1 MKRIQSIRMVC
12 CLILVIFSL
21 QSLLPSTMTAEPFSV
36 SEKKDTL
43 WKQTKPMNI
52 KKARKLIGETVTV
65 SGIVTA
71 DQSAIGNGKL
81 STYIQDKTAGL
92 NIYFAQPKNFPE
104 LKAGM
109 KVTVTG
115 KITTYK
121 GLVEIVPDQDRLKID
136 AVNQPLPSPKKV
148 SIKQLEADQASK
160 YEGRLVKVKG
170 YVEQAPDQPAGG
182 GYNVVIIDKKYH
194 STVLRV
200 MVDTGA
206 IDQVK
211 TGKWYEFTGV
221 LSRYDTLQVLPRHKT
236 DVKLL
241 KHQPKPP
248 KIKKEYEAT
257 VDRVVDGDTIHLK
270 KPVLGTTKVR
280 FVNMDTP
287 ETYHK
292 PKNELDQ
299 NQLRFGQKATDYLK
313 TLLSSGDRV
322 TLKIGPE
329 AKDGYGRL
337 LAQVKTKKGL
347 NTNLELV
354 KKGYAPTYFIWPV
367 GDEKEYLMFQQAVK
381 DAKEKGLGIWNEED
395 PLLEQPFEFRARE
408 QKKGLTRYVG
418 DSSAKTYVS
427 SDSWNEID
435 VDKRIFF
442 ASKEE
447 AEQAGYQASES
458 SSEVPLTI
466 LSMNDLHGKIDQ
478 QYELDVKGDG
488 SKGTYGRMDYVA
500 AYIKQKQAAQKN
512 TLTVHAGDMIGG
524 SSPISSLLQDEP
536 TVELMENIGF
546 DVGTV
551 GNHEF
556 DEGVDELLRI
566 LKGGDH
572 PKGTKG
578 YDGQNF
584 PLVCANCEY
593 KDTGKPLL
601 PAYEIMDVEG
611 IPVAFIGVVTTS
623 AAGMV
628 MPEGIKDIQF
638 TDEVQ
643 AVNEATK
650 ELKQK
655 GIKAIAVLAH
665 MTASQNGDTITGES
679 ARLAKEGDDE
689 IDVIF
694 AGHNHEV
701 VNGEVNGKLIVQAFE
716 YGKAI
721 GEVNVTLDRKT
732 KDIVKK
738 SANIQYVDQA
748 GIEKDQ
754 EAADILAHYG
764 KEVEPIISEVV
775 GEAGVKMEGGYS
787 NDGDTPLGNLIA
799 DGMRYSTKSDFAMMN
814 GGGIR
819 QNLEKGPITWGDLFN
834 IQPFGNVLV
843 KLDIKGKDLVD
854 IIEAQISPQFGP
866 DYSISGFS
874 YSYDPLT
881 YKVVDLKLSDG
892 SSVDFDKTYT
902 LTVNNFMATA
912 TGSKYAPIGRL
923 GKNPETGPEDLEATV
938 AFVKSFEGASI
949 VYQKEGRIQQV
960 KQEEK
965 AAAS

>member
-1 MKRIQSIRMVC
+1 MKRVRSIRMIC
-12 CLILVIFSL
+12 CLVLVIFSL
-21 QSLLPSTMTAEPFSV
+21 QSLLPVMITADRASA
-36 SEKKDTL
+36 SEKKETV
-43 WKQTKPMNI
+43 WNQKKPMKI
-52 KKARKLIGETVTV
+52 KKARQLIGETVTV

-71 DQSAIGNGKL
+71 DQSALGNGKL
-81 STYIQDKTAGL
+81 STYIQDKSAGI
-92 NIYFAQPKNFPE
+92 NIYSAQPNNFPE

-109 KVTVTG
+109 KVTVSG
-115 KITTYK
+115 KITSYK
-121 GLVEIVPDQDRLKID
+121 GLIEIVPDRDRLKID
-136 AVNQPLPSPKKV
+136 GMNQTLPKPKRV
-148 SIKQLEADQASK
+148 SVKQLETDQARK
-160 YEGRLVKVKG
+160 HEGKLVKVKG
-170 YVEQAPDQPAGG
+170 YVESKPEQPAGG

-194 STVLRV
+194 STTLRV
-200 MVDTGA
+200 MVDTSA
-206 IDQVK
+206 IDEVK

-221 LSRYDTLQVLPRHKT
+221 LSRYDSLQVLPRHKG
-236 DVKLL
+236 DVSLL
-241 KHQPKPP
+241 KRQPKPP

-299 NQLRFGQKATDYLK
+299 NQLRFGQKAADYLN
-313 TLLSSGDRV
+313 TLLSSGDKV

-337 LAQVKTKKGL
+337 LAQVKTKKGV

-367 GDEKEYLMFQQAVK
+367 GDEKDYQTFQKAVK
-381 DAKEKGLGIWNEED
+381 EAKEKGLGIWNEAD

-427 SDSWNEID
+427 PDSWKKIA

-442 ASKEE
+442 ASEEE
-447 AEQAGYQASES
+447 AEQAGYQPAEGAG
-458 SSEVPLTI
+458 EVPLTI

-478 QYELDVKGDG
+478 QYELDLKGDG
-488 SKGTYGRMDYVA
+488 NKGTYGRMDYVS
-500 AYIKQKQAAQKN
+500 AYIKQKQAAHKN
-512 TLTVHAGDMIGG
+512 TITVHAGDMIGG

-566 LKGGDH
+566 INGGEH

-611 IPVAFIGVVTTS
+611 IPVAFIGVVTKS

-638 TDEVQ
+638 TDEVK
-643 AVNEATK
+643 AVNEAAK

-679 ARLAKEGDDE
+679 AKLAKEGDDE

-732 KDIVKK
+732 KNIVKK
-738 SANIQYVDQA
+738 SANIQYVDQS
-748 GIEKDQ
+748 GIEKDK
-754 EAADILAHYG
+754 EAAGILAHYG

-799 DGMRYSTKSDFAMMN
+799 DGMRYSMKSDFAMMN

-843 KLDIKGKDLVD
+843 KLEIKGKDLAE

-874 YSYDPLT
+874 YSYDPVT
-881 YKVVDLKLSDG
+881 YKVVDLKLPDG
-892 SSVDFDKTYT
+892 SAVALDQTYT

-912 TGSKYAPIGRL
+912 TGSKYEPIGRL

-949 VYQKEGRIQQV
+949 VYQKEGRIQKA

-965 AAAS
+965 AAS

>member
-1 MKRIQSIRMVC
+1 MKRMLSIRMIC
-12 CLILVIFSL
+12 CLVLVIFSL
-21 QSLLPSTMTAEPFSV
+21 QSLLPGMSAVSEVSA
-36 SEKKDTL
+36 SEKKEI
-43 WKQTKPMNI
+43 KKIVQI
-52 KKARKLIGETVTV
+52 KKARQLIGETVTV

-81 STYIQDKTAGL
+81 STYIQDKSAGI
-92 NIYFAQPKNFPE
+92 NVYSAQPNHFPE

-115 KITTYK
+115 KIMSYK
-121 GLVEIVPDQDRLKID
+121 GLIEIVPDQGSLKVD
-136 AVNQPLPSPKKV
+136 TVNQPLPKAKRV
-148 SIKQLEADQASK
+148 SVKQLEMEQAGK
-160 YEGRLVKVKG
+160 HEGRLVKVKG
-170 YVEQAPDQPAGG
+170 YVETKPAQPAGG

-194 STVLRV
+194 STTLRV
-200 MVDTGA
+200 MVDTNV
-206 IDQVK
+206 IDKVK

-221 LSRYDTLQVLPRHKT
+221 LSRYDTLQVLPRHQ
-236 DVKLL
+236 DDINLL
-241 KHQPKPP
+241 KRQPKPP
-248 KIKKEYEAT
+248 KMKKEYKAT

-287 ETYHK
+287 ETYHQ
-292 PKNELDQ
+292 PKSELDK
-299 NQLRFGQKATDYLK
+299 NQLRFGQQATDYLK
-313 TLLSSGDRV
+313 TLLSSGDQV

-329 AKDGYGRL
+329 AKDHYGRL

-354 KKGYAPTYFIWPV
+354 KKGYAPTYFIWPI
-367 GDEKEYLMFQQAVK
+367 GDEKDYHTYQKAVK
-381 DAKEKGLGIWNEED
+381 EAKEKGLGIWNEAA

-418 DSSAKTYVS
+418 DSSVKTYVS
-427 SDSWNEID
+427 PDKWKEID

-447 AEQAGYQASES
+447 AEQAGYEPVKDAG
-458 SSEVPLTI
+458 EVPLTI

-478 QYELDVKGDG
+478 EYELDLKGDG
-488 SKGTYGRMDYVA
+488 NKAMYGRMDYVA
-500 AYIKQKQAAQKN
+500 AYMKQKQAAHKN
-512 TLTVHAGDMIGG
+512 TITVHAGDMIGG

-566 LKGGDH
+566 LNGGDH

-601 PAYEIMDVEG
+601 PAYEIIDVEG
-611 IPVAFIGVVTTS
+611 IPIAFIGVVTKS

-638 TDEVQ
+638 TDEVK

-679 ARLAKEGDDE
+679 AKLAKEGDDE

-748 GIEKDQ
+748 GIEKDK

-799 DGMRYSTKSDFAMMN
+799 DGMRYSMKSDFAMMN

-819 QNLEKGPITWGDLFN
+819 QNLEKGPIKWGDLFN

-843 KLDIKGKDLVD
+843 KLEIKGKDLVE

-874 YSYDPLT
+874 YSYDPVT
-881 YKVVDLKLSDG
+881 YKVVDLKLPDG
-892 SSVDFDKTYT
+892 SAVALDQTYT

-923 GKNPETGPEDLEATV
+923 GQNPETGPEDLEATV
-938 AFVKSFEGASI
+938 DFVKSFEGASI
-949 VYQKEGRIQQV
+949 VYQKEGRIQKA

-965 AAAS
+965 AAS

>member
-1 MKRIQSIRMVC
+1 MKRVRSIRMIC
-12 CLILVIFSL
+12 CLVLVIFSL
-21 QSLLPSTMTAEPFSV
+21 QSLLPAMIKAEQASA
-36 SEKKDTL
+36 SEKKETV
-43 WKQTKPMNI
+43 WNQKKPMKI
-52 KKARKLIGETVTV
+52 KKARQLIGETVTV

-81 STYIQDKTAGL
+81 STYIQDKSAGI
-92 NIYFAQPKNFPE
+92 NIYSAQPANFPE

-109 KVTVTG
+109 KVTVSG
-115 KITTYK
+115 KITSYK
-121 GLVEIVPDQDRLKID
+121 GLIEIVPDRDRLKID
-136 AVNQPLPSPKKV
+136 GVNQTLPKPKRV
-148 SIKQLEADQASK
+148 SVKQLETDQARK
-160 YEGRLVKVKG
+160 HEGKLVKVKG
-170 YVEQAPDQPAGG
+170 YVESKPEQPAGG

-194 STVLRV
+194 STTLRV
-200 MVDTGA
+200 MVDTSA
-206 IDQVK
+206 IDEVK

-221 LSRYDTLQVLPRHKT
+221 LSRYDSLQVLPRHKG
-236 DVKLL
+236 DVSLL
-241 KHQPKPP
+241 KRQPKPP

-299 NQLRFGQKATDYLK
+299 NQLRFGQKAADYLN
-313 TLLSSGDRV
+313 TLLSSGDKV

-337 LAQVKTKKGL
+337 LAQVKTKKGV

-367 GDEKEYLMFQQAVK
+367 GDEKDYQTFQKAVK
-381 DAKEKGLGIWNEED
+381 EAKEKGLGIWNEAD

-427 SDSWNEID
+427 PDSWKEIA

-447 AEQAGYQASES
+447 AEQAGYQPAEGTG
-458 SSEVPLTI
+458 EVPLTI

-478 QYELDVKGDG
+478 QYELDLKGDG
-488 SKGTYGRMDYVA
+488 NKGTYGRMDYVA
-500 AYIKQKQAAQKN
+500 AYMKQKQAANKN
-512 TLTVHAGDMIGG
+512 TITVHAGDMIGG

-566 LKGGDH
+566 INGGEH

-611 IPVAFIGVVTTS
+611 IPVAFIGVVTKS

-638 TDEVQ
+638 TDEVK
-643 AVNEATK
+643 AVNEAAK

-679 ARLAKEGDDE
+679 AKLAKEGDDE

-738 SANIQYVDQA
+738 SANIQYVDQS
-748 GIEKDQ
+748 GIEKDK
-754 EAADILAHYG
+754 EAAGILAHYG

-799 DGMRYSTKSDFAMMN
+799 DGMRYSMKSDFAMMN

-843 KLDIKGKDLVD
+843 KLEIKGKDLAE

-874 YSYDPLT
+874 YSYDPVT
-881 YKVVDLKLSDG
+881 YKVVDLKLPDG
-892 SSVDFDKTYT
+892 SAVALDQTYT

-912 TGSKYAPIGRL
+912 TGSKYEPIGRL

-949 VYQKEGRIQQV
+949 VYQKEGRIQKA

-965 AAAS
+965 AAS

>member
-1 MKRIQSIRMVC
+1 MKRMLSIRMIC
-12 CLILVIFSL
+12 CLVLVIFSL
-21 QSLLPSTMTAEPFSV
+21 QSLLPGMSAGNEV
-36 SEKKDTL
+36 NASEKKEMV
-43 WKQTKPMNI
+43 WKQKKIVHI
-52 KKARKLIGETVTV
+52 KKARQLIGETVTV

-71 DQSAIGNGKL
+71 DQSAVGNGKL
-81 STYIQDKTAGL
+81 STYIQDKSAGI
-92 NIYFAQPKNFPE
+92 NVYSAQPNHFPE

-115 KITTYK
+115 KITSYK
-121 GLVEIVPDQDRLKID
+121 GLIEIVPDQGSLKVD
-136 AVNQPLPSPKKV
+136 AVNQTLPKV
-148 SIKQLEADQASK
+148 KRVSVKQLETEQAGK
-160 YEGRLVKVKG
+160 HEGRLVKVKG
-170 YVEQAPDQPAGG
+170 YVETKPAQPAGG

-194 STVLRV
+194 STTLRV
-200 MVDTGA
+200 MVDTNA
-206 IDQVK
+206 IDKVK

-221 LSRYDTLQVLPRHKT
+221 LSRYDTLQLLPRHK
-236 DVKLL
+236 DDINLL
-241 KHQPKPP
+241 KRQPKPP
-248 KIKKEYEAT
+248 KMKKEYKAT

-287 ETYHK
+287 ETYHQ
-292 PKNELDQ
+292 PKSELDK
-299 NQLRFGQKATDYLK
+299 NQLRFGQQATDYLK
-313 TLLSSGDRV
+313 TLLSSGDQV

-329 AKDGYGRL
+329 AKDNYGRL

-367 GDEKEYLMFQQAVK
+367 GDEKDYHTFQKAVK
-381 DAKEKGLGIWNEED
+381 EAKEKGLGIWNEAD

-418 DSSAKTYVS
+418 DSSVKTYVS
-427 SDSWNEID
+427 PDKWKEID

-447 AEQAGYQASES
+447 AEQAGYQPAKDADD
-458 SSEVPLTI
+458 VPLTI
-466 LSMNDLHGKIDQ
+466 LSLNDLYGKIDQ
-478 QYELDVKGDG
+478 EYELDLKDDGNKGM
-488 SKGTYGRMDYVA
+488 YGRLDYVA
-500 AYIKQKQAAQKN
+500 AYMKQKQAAHKN
-512 TLTVHAGDMIGG
+512 TITVHAGDMIGG

-566 LKGGDH
+566 LNGGDH

-601 PAYEIMDVEG
+601 PAYEIIDVEG
-611 IPVAFIGVVTTS
+611 IPVAFIGVVTKS

-638 TDEVQ
+638 TDEVK

-655 GIKAIAVLAH
+655 GVKAIAVLAH

-679 ARLAKEGDDE
+679 VKLAKEGDDE

-738 SANIQYVDQA
+738 SANIQYVDQSD
-748 GIEKDQ
+748 IEKDK

-799 DGMRYSTKSDFAMMN
+799 DGMRYSMKSDFAMMN

-843 KLDIKGKDLVD
+843 KLEIKGKDLVE

-874 YSYDPLT
+874 YSYDPVT
-881 YKVVDLKLSDG
+881 YKVVDLKLPDG
-892 SSVDFDKTYT
+892 SAVALDQTYT

-923 GKNPETGPEDLEATV
+923 GQNPETGPEDLEATV
-938 AFVKSFEGASI
+938 DFVKSFEGASI
-949 VYQKEGRIQQV
+949 LYQKEGRIQKA

-965 AAAS
+965 AAS

>member
-1 MKRIQSIRMVC
+1 MKRMLSIRMIC
-12 CLILVIFSL
+12 CLVLVIFSL
-21 QSLLPSTMTAEPFSV
+21 QSLLPGMITGGEVSA
-36 SEKKDTL
+36 SEKKEMV
-43 WKQTKPMNI
+43 WKQKKIVQI
-52 KKARKLIGETVTV
+52 KKARQLIGETVTV

-71 DQSAIGNGKL
+71 DQSAVGNGKL
-81 STYIQDKTAGL
+81 STYIQDKSAGI
-92 NIYFAQPKNFPE
+92 NIYSAQPNNFPE

-115 KITTYK
+115 KITSYK
-121 GLVEIVPDQDRLKID
+121 GLIEIVPVQGRLKID
-136 AVNQPLPSPKKV
+136 AVNQTLPKAKRV
-148 SIKQLEADQASK
+148 SVKQLETDQADK
-160 YEGRLVKVKG
+160 HEGRLVKVKG
-170 YVEQAPDQPAGG
+170 YVEAKPAQPAGG

-194 STVLRV
+194 STILRV
-200 MVDTGA
+200 MVDTNA
-206 IDQVK
+206 IDKVK

-221 LSRYDTLQVLPRHKT
+221 LSRYDTLQVLPRHK
-236 DVKLL
+236 DDIKLL
-241 KHQPKPP
+241 KRQPKPP
-248 KIKKEYEAT
+248 KIKKEYTAT

-292 PKNELDQ
+292 PKSELDQ
-299 NQLRFGQKATDYLK
+299 NQLRFGQQATDYLK
-313 TLLSSGDRV
+313 TLLSSGDQV

-329 AKDGYGRL
+329 AKDSYGRL

-367 GDEKEYLMFQQAVK
+367 GDEKDYHTFQKAVK
-381 DAKEKGLGIWNEED
+381 EAKEKGQGIWNEAD

-408 QKKGLTRYVG
+408 QKKGLARYVG
-418 DSSAKTYVS
+418 DSAVKTYVS
-427 SDSWNEID
+427 PDKWKEID

-447 AEQAGYQASES
+447 AEQAGYQPAKDA
-458 SSEVPLTI
+458 SEVPLTI

-478 QYELDVKGDG
+478 EYELDLKGDG
-488 SKGTYGRMDYVA
+488 NKGMYGRMDYVA
-500 AYIKQKQAAQKN
+500 AYMKQKQAAHKN
-512 TLTVHAGDMIGG
+512 TITVHAGDMIGG

-566 LKGGDH
+566 LNGGDH

-601 PAYEIMDVEG
+601 PAYEIIDVEG
-611 IPVAFIGVVTTS
+611 IPVAFIGVVTKS

-638 TDEVQ
+638 TDEVK
-643 AVNEATK
+643 AVNEAAK

-655 GIKAIAVLAH
+655 GVKAIAVLAH
-665 MTASQNGDTITGES
+665 MTASENDDTITGES
-679 ARLAKEGDDE
+679 AKLAKEGDDE

-732 KDIVKK
+732 NDIVKK
-738 SANIQYVDQA
+738 SANIQYVDQS
-748 GIEKDQ
+748 GIEKDK
-754 EAADILAHYG
+754 EAAGILAHYG

-787 NDGDTPLGNLIA
+787 NDRDTPLGNLIA
-799 DGMRYSTKSDFAMMN
+799 DGMRYSMKSDFAMMN

-843 KLDIKGKDLVD
+843 KLEIKGKDLVE

-874 YSYDPLT
+874 YSYDPVT
-881 YKVVDLKLSDG
+881 YKVVDLKLPDG
-892 SSVDFDKTYT
+892 SAVAFDQTYT

-938 AFVKSFEGASI
+938 AFVKSFKGASI
-949 VYQKEGRIQQV
+949 VYQKEGRIQKA

-965 AAAS
+965 AAS

>member
-1 MKRIQSIRMVC
+1 MKRVLSIRMIC
-12 CLILVIFSL
+12 CFVLVIFSL
-21 QSLLPSTMTAEPFSV
+21 QSILPYMITGGEV
-36 SEKKDTL
+36 SAAEKKEMV
-43 WKQTKPMNI
+43 WKQKKIVQI
-52 KKARKLIGETVTV
+52 KKARQLIGETVTV

-81 STYIQDKTAGL
+81 STYIQDKSAGI
-92 NIYFAQPKNFPE
+92 NIYSAQPNQFPE
-104 LKAGM
+104 LMAGM

-115 KITTYK
+115 KITSYK
-121 GLVEIVPDQDRLKID
+121 GLIEIVPDQDRLKID
-136 AVNQPLPSPKKV
+136 AVNQTLPKPKRV
-148 SIKQLEADQASK
+148 SVKQLETDQAGK
-160 YEGRLVKVKG
+160 HEGRLVKVKG
-170 YVEQAPDQPAGG
+170 YVETKPDQPAGG

-194 STVLRV
+194 SSILRV
-200 MVDTGA
+200 MVDTNA
-206 IDQVK
+206 IDEVK
-211 TGKWYEFTGV
+211 AGKWYEFTGV
-221 LSRYDTLQVLPRHKT
+221 LSRYDTLQVLPRHKK
-236 DVKLL
+236 DIKLL
-241 KHQPKPP
+241 KHQAKPP
-248 KIKKEYEAT
+248 KIKKEYKAT

-299 NQLRFGQKATDYLK
+299 NQLRFGQQATDYLK
-313 TLLSSGDRV
+313 TLLSSGDQV

-329 AKDGYGRL
+329 AKDSYGRL

-367 GDEKEYLMFQQAVK
+367 GDEKDYQSFQKAVK
-381 DAKEKGLGIWNEED
+381 DAKEQGLGIWNEAD

-418 DSSAKTYVS
+418 DSSVKTYVS
-427 SDSWNEID
+427 PDSWKEIN

-447 AEQAGYQASES
+447 AEQAGYQPAKDAG
-458 SSEVPLTI
+458 EVPLTI

-478 QYELDVKGDG
+478 EYELDLKGDG
-488 SKGTYGRMDYVA
+488 SKGMYGRMDYVA
-500 AYIKQKQAAQKN
+500 AYLKQKQAAQKN
-512 TLTVHAGDMIGG
+512 TITVHAGDMIGG

-593 KDTGKPLL
+593 KETGKPLL
-601 PAYEIMDVEG
+601 PAYEIIDVEG
-611 IPVAFIGVVTTS
+611 IPVAFIGVVTKS

-638 TDEVQ
+638 TDEVK

-655 GIKAIAVLAH
+655 GVRAIAVLAH
-665 MTASQNGDTITGES
+665 MTASQNGETITGES
-679 ARLAKEGDDE
+679 AKLAKEGDDE

-732 KDIVKK
+732 KDMVKK
-738 SANIQYVDQA
+738 SANIQYVDQS
-748 GIEKDQ
+748 GIEKDK

-799 DGMRYSTKSDFAMMN
+799 DGMRYSMKSDFAMMN

-843 KLDIKGKDLVD
+843 KLEIKGKDLAE

-874 YSYDPLT
+874 YSYDPVT
-881 YKVVDLKLSDG
+881 YKVVDLKLSNG
-892 SSVDFDKTYT
+892 SAVAFDQTYT

-912 TGSKYAPIGRL
+912 TGSKYAPIGSL

-949 VYQKEGRIQQV
+949 VYQKEGRIQKA

-965 AAAS
+965 AAS

>member
-1 MKRIQSIRMVC
+1 MKRVRSIRMMC
-12 CLILVIFSL
+12 CLVLVIFSL
-21 QSLLPSTMTAEPFSV
+21 QSLLPGMISADQISA
-36 SEKKDTL
+36 SEKKETV
-43 WKQTKPMNI
+43 WKQKKPMNI
-52 KKARKLIGETVTV
+52 KKARQLIGETVTV

-71 DQSAIGNGKL
+71 DQAAIGNGKL
-81 STYIQDKTAGL
+81 STYIQDKSAGI
-92 NIYFAQPKNFPE
+92 NIYSAQPNNFPE

-121 GLVEIVPDQDRLKID
+121 GLIEIVPDRDALKID
-136 AVNQPLPSPKKV
+136 AVNQTLPKPKRV
-148 SIKQLEADQASK
+148 SVKQLETDQARK
-160 YEGRLVKVKG
+160 HEGKLVKVKG
-170 YVEQAPDQPAGG
+170 YVESKPEQPAGG

-194 STVLRV
+194 STILRV
-200 MVDTGA
+200 MVDTSA
-206 IDQVK
+206 IDEVK
-211 TGKWYEFTGV
+211 TGKWYEFTGL
-221 LSRYDTLQVLPRHKT
+221 LSRYDTLQVLPRHKD
-236 DVKLL
+236 DVNLL

-248 KIKKEYEAT
+248 KIKKEYKAT

-287 ETYHK
+287 ETYHQ

-299 NQLRFGQKATDYLK
+299 NQLRFGQQAADYLK
-313 TLLSSGDRV
+313 TLLSSGDTV

-329 AKDGYGRL
+329 AKDSYGRL
-337 LAQVKTKKGL
+337 LAQVKTKKGI

-367 GDEKEYLMFQQAVK
+367 GDEKDYQTFQKAVK
-381 DAKEKGLGIWNEED
+381 EAKEKGLGIWNEAA

-427 SDSWNEID
+427 PDSWKEIA

-447 AEQAGYQASES
+447 AEKAGYQPAEDAGD
-458 SSEVPLTI
+458 VPLTI

-478 QYELDVKGDG
+478 EYELDLKSDG
-488 SKGTYGRMDYVA
+488 NKGTYGRMDYVA
-500 AYIKQKQAAQKN
+500 AYMKQKQAAYKN
-512 TLTVHAGDMIGG
+512 TITVHAGDMIGG

-566 LKGGDH
+566 INGGEH

-611 IPVAFIGVVTTS
+611 IPVAFIGVVTKS

-638 TDEVQ
+638 TDEVK

-655 GIKAIAVLAH
+655 GVKAIAVLAH

-679 ARLAKEGDDE
+679 AKLAKEGDDE

-738 SANIQYVDQA
+738 SANIQYVDQS
-748 GIEKDQ
+748 GIEKDK
-754 EAADILAHYG
+754 EAAGILAHYG

-799 DGMRYSTKSDFAMMN
+799 DGMRYSMKSDFAMMN

-843 KLDIKGKDLVD
+843 KLEIKGKDLVE

-874 YSYDPLT
+874 YSYDPVT
-881 YKVVDLKLSDG
+881 YKVVDLKLPDG
-892 SSVDFDKTYT
+892 SAVAFDQSYT

-938 AFVKSFEGASI
+938 DFVKSFGGASI
-949 VYQKEGRIQQV
+949 VYQKEGRIQQA

-965 AAAS
+965 AAS

>member
-1 MKRIQSIRMVC
+1 MKRMLSIRMIC
-12 CLILVIFSL
+12 CLVLVIFSL
-21 QSLLPSTMTAEPFSV
+21 QSLLPGMSAGSEV
-36 SEKKDTL
+36 NASEKKEMV
-43 WKQTKPMNI
+43 WKQKKIVQI
-52 KKARKLIGETVTV
+52 KKARQLIGETVTV

-71 DQSAIGNGKL
+71 DQSAVGNGKL
-81 STYIQDKTAGL
+81 STYIQDKSAGI
-92 NIYFAQPKNFPE
+92 NVYSAQPNHFPE

-115 KITTYK
+115 KITSYK
-121 GLVEIVPDQDRLKID
+121 GLIEIVPDQGSLKID
-136 AVNQPLPSPKKV
+136 AVNQTLPKAKRV
-148 SIKQLEADQASK
+148 SVKQLETEQAGK
-160 YEGRLVKVKG
+160 HEGRLVKVKG
-170 YVEQAPDQPAGG
+170 YVEAKPAQPAGG

-194 STVLRV
+194 STTLRV
-200 MVDTGA
+200 MVDTNA
-206 IDQVK
+206 IDKVK

-221 LSRYDTLQVLPRHKT
+221 LSRYDTLQVLPRHK
-236 DVKLL
+236 DDMNLL
-241 KHQPKPP
+241 KRQPKPP
-248 KIKKEYEAT
+248 KLKKEYKAT

-287 ETYHK
+287 ETYHQ
-292 PKNELDQ
+292 PKSELDK
-299 NQLRFGQKATDYLK
+299 NQLRFGQQATDYLK
-313 TLLSSGDRV
+313 TLLSSGDQV

-329 AKDGYGRL
+329 AKDNYGRL

-367 GDEKEYLMFQQAVK
+367 GDEKDYHTFQKAVK
-381 DAKEKGLGIWNEED
+381 EAKEKGLGIWNEAD

-418 DSSAKTYVS
+418 DSSVKTYVS
-427 SDSWNEID
+427 PDKWKEID
-435 VDKRIFF
+435 VDKRVFF

-447 AEQAGYQASES
+447 AEQAGYQPAKDADD
-458 SSEVPLTI
+458 VPLTI
-466 LSMNDLHGKIDQ
+466 LSLNDLHGKIDQ
-478 QYELDVKGDG
+478 EYELDVKDDG
-488 SKGTYGRMDYVA
+488 NKGMYGRMDYVA
-500 AYIKQKQAAQKN
+500 AYMKQKQAAHKN
-512 TLTVHAGDMIGG
+512 TITVHAGDMIGG

-566 LKGGDH
+566 LNGGDH

-601 PAYEIMDVEG
+601 PAYEIIDVEG
-611 IPVAFIGVVTTS
+611 IPVAFIGVVTKS

-638 TDEVQ
+638 TDEVK

-655 GIKAIAVLAH
+655 GVKAIAVLAH

-679 ARLAKEGDDE
+679 AKLAKEGDDE

-748 GIEKDQ
+748 GIEKDK

-799 DGMRYSTKSDFAMMN
+799 DGMRYSMKSDFAMMN

-843 KLDIKGKDLVD
+843 KLEIKGKDLVE

-874 YSYDPLT
+874 YSYDPVT
-881 YKVVDLKLSDG
+881 YKVVDLMLPDG
-892 SSVDFDKTYT
+892 SAIALDQAYT

-923 GKNPETGPEDLEATV
+923 GQNPETGPEDLEATV
-938 AFVKSFEGASI
+938 DFVKSFEGASI
-949 VYQKEGRIQQV
+949 VYQKEGRIQKA

-965 AAAS
+965 AAS

>member
-1 MKRIQSIRMVC
+1 MKRMLSIRMIC
-12 CLILVIFSL
+12 CLVLVIFSL
-21 QSLLPSTMTAEPFSV
+21 QSLLPGMSARSEVSA
-36 SEKKDTL
+36 SEKKEMV
-43 WKQTKPMNI
+43 WKQNKIVQI
-52 KKARKLIGETVTV
+52 KKARQLIGETVTV

-81 STYIQDKTAGL
+81 STYIQDKSAGI
-92 NIYFAQPKNFPE
+92 NVYSAQFNQFPE

-121 GLVEIVPDQDRLKID
+121 GLIEIVPDQGSLKID
-136 AVNQPLPSPKKV
+136 AVNQTLPKAKRV
-148 SIKQLEADQASK
+148 SVKQLETDQADK
-160 YEGRLVKVKG
+160 HEGRLVKVKG
-170 YVEQAPDQPAGG
+170 YVEIKPEQPAGG

-194 STVLRV
+194 STTLRV
-200 MVDTGA
+200 MVDTNV
-206 IDQVK
+206 IDKVK

-221 LSRYDTLQVLPRHKT
+221 LSRYDTLQVLPRHK
-236 DVKLL
+236 DDINLL
-241 KHQPKPP
+241 KRQPKPP
-248 KIKKEYEAT
+248 KMKKEYKAT
-257 VDRVVDGDTIHLK
+257 VDSVVDGDTIHLK

-287 ETYHK
+287 ETYHQ
-292 PKNELDQ
+292 PKSELDK
-299 NQLRFGQKATDYLK
+299 NQLRFGQQATDYLK
-313 TLLSSGDRV
+313 TLLSSGDQV
-322 TLKIGPE
+322 TLKIGSE
-329 AKDGYGRL
+329 AKDHYGRL

-354 KKGYAPTYFIWPV
+354 KKGYAPTYFIWPI
-367 GDEKEYLMFQQAVK
+367 GDEKDYHTYQKAVK
-381 DAKEKGLGIWNEED
+381 EAKEKGLGIWNEAA

-418 DSSAKTYVS
+418 DSSVKTYVS
-427 SDSWNEID
+427 PDKWKEID

-447 AEQAGYQASES
+447 AEQAGYEPVKDAG
-458 SSEVPLTI
+458 EVPLTI

-478 QYELDVKGDG
+478 EYELDLKGDG
-488 SKGTYGRMDYVA
+488 NKGMYGRMDYVA
-500 AYIKQKQAAQKN
+500 AYMKQKQAAHKN
-512 TLTVHAGDMIGG
+512 TITVHAGDMIGG

-551 GNHEF
+551 GNH
-556 DEGVDELLRI
+556 
-566 LKGGDH
+566 
-572 PKGTKG
+572 
-578 YDGQNF
+578 
-584 PLVCANCEY
+584 
-593 KDTGKPLL
+593 
-601 PAYEIMDVEG
+601 
-611 IPVAFIGVVTTS
+611 
-623 AAGMV
+623 
-628 MPEGIKDIQF
+628 
-638 TDEVQ
+638 
-643 AVNEATK
+643 
-650 ELKQK
+650 
-655 GIKAIAVLAH
+655 
-665 MTASQNGDTITGES
+665 
-679 ARLAKEGDDE
+679 
-689 IDVIF
+689 

-748 GIEKDQ
+748 GIEMDK

-799 DGMRYSTKSDFAMMN
+799 DGMRYSMKSDFAMMN

-843 KLDIKGKDLVD
+843 KLKIKGKDLVE

-874 YSYDPLT
+874 YSYDPVT
-881 YKVVDLKLSDG
+881 YKVVDLKLPNG
-892 SSVDFDKTYT
+892 SAVAFDQTYT

-923 GKNPETGPEDLEATV
+923 GQNPETGSEDLEATV
-938 AFVKSFEGASI
+938 DFVKSFEGASI
-949 VYQKEGRIQQV
+949 VYQKEGRIQKA

-965 AAAS
+965 AAS

>member
-1 MKRIQSIRMVC
+1 MKRIQLIRMIC
-12 CLILVIFSL
+12 CLILAIFSL
-21 QSLLPSTMTAEPFSV
+21 QSLLPGMMPIEQV
-36 SEKKDTL
+36 SASQQKETVRKHV
-43 WKQTKPMNI
+43 KPMKI
-52 KKARKLIGETVTV
+52 KQARKLIGETVTV

-71 DQSAIGNGKL
+71 DQSAIGNGAL
-81 STYIQDKTAGL
+81 STYIQDKTAGINL
-92 NIYFAQPKNFPE
+92 YSAQPTNFPE

-115 KITTYK
+115 KVTSYK
-121 GLVEIVPDQDRLKID
+121 GLIEIIPNQGSLTIH
-136 AVNQPLPSPKKV
+136 AVYQPLPAPKQV
-148 SIKQLEADQASK
+148 SIKQLATGQAGK
-160 YEGRLVKVKG
+160 YEGSLVKVKG
-170 YVEQAPDQPAGG
+170 YVESKPAQPAGG
-182 GYNVVIIDKKYH
+182 GYHVVVIDSKYR
-194 STVLRV
+194 STILRV
-200 MVDTGA
+200 MTGTGA

-211 TGKWYEFTGV
+211 PGQWYEFIGIV
-221 LSRYDTLQVLPRHKT
+221 SKYDTLQVLPRHQYDIKQ
-236 DVKLL
+236 L
-241 KHQPKPP
+241 KRQPKPP
-248 KIKKEYEAT
+248 KVKKEYQAT

-270 KPVLGTTKVR
+270 NPVLGTTKVR
-280 FVNMDTP
+280 FVHVDTP
-287 ETYHK
+287 ETYHL
-292 PKNELDQ
+292 PQNELDQ
-299 NQLRFGQKATDYLK
+299 NQLRFGQKATDFVK
-313 TLLSSGDRV
+313 TLLSSGDQV
-322 TLKIGPE
+322 TLSIGPE
-329 AKDGYGRL
+329 PKDNYGRL
-337 LAQVKTKKGL
+337 LAQVKTKKGI

-354 KKGYAPTYFIWPV
+354 KKGFAPTYFIWPV
-367 GDEKEYLMFQQAVK
+367 GDDYHTFQKAVK
-381 DAKEKGLGIWNEED
+381 EAKENGVGIWNQAD

-418 DSSAKTYVS
+418 DSSRHTYASPEDWKEV
-427 SDSWNEID
+427 D
-435 VDKRIFF
+435 VDKRVFF

-447 AEQAGYQASES
+447 AEQAGYKPAEVSRD
-458 SSEVPLTI
+458 VPLTI

-478 QYELDVKGDG
+478 QFELDIKGDG
-488 SKGTYGRMDYVA
+488 NKGTYGRMDYVA
-500 AYIKQKQAAQKN
+500 AYMKKKQAAQKN
-512 TLTVHAGDMIGG
+512 MITVHAGDMIGG

-566 LKGGDH
+566 LKGGEH

-601 PAYEIMDVEG
+601 PAYEIIDVEG
-611 IPVAFIGVVTTS
+611 IPVAFIGVVTRS

-638 TDEVQ
+638 TDEVK

-679 ARLAKEGDDE
+679 AKLAKESDDE
-689 IDVIF
+689 IDIIF

-701 VNGEVNGKLIVQAFE
+701 VNGEVDGTLIVQAFE

-721 GEVNVTLDRKT
+721 GEVNVILDRKT

-738 SANIQYVDQA
+738 KAHIQYVDQSA
-748 GIEKDQ
+748 IEKDK

-764 KEVEPIISEVV
+764 KVVEPIISEVV
-775 GEAGVKMEGGYS
+775 GEAGGMMEGGYS
-787 NDGDTPLGNLIA
+787 NDGDTALGNLIA
-799 DGMRYSTKSDFAMMN
+799 DGMRYSMKSDFAMMN

-819 QNLEKGPITWGDLFN
+819 KNLEKGPITWGDLFN

-843 KLDIKGKDLVD
+843 KLEIKGKDLID

-874 YSYDPLT
+874 YTYDPLT
-881 YKVVDLKLSDG
+881 YKVVNLTLPDG
-892 SSVDFDKTYT
+892 SPVAPDQSYT

-912 TGSKYAPIGRL
+912 TGSKYAPIGRF
-923 GKNPETGPEDLEATV
+923 GKKPETGPEDLEATV

-949 VYQKEGRIQQV
+949 LYQNEGRIQ
-960 KQEEK
+960 K
-965 AAAS
+965 ATQAKKVAS

>member
-1 MKRIQSIRMVC
+1 MKRVRSIRMIC
-12 CLILVIFSL
+12 CLVLVIFSL
-21 QSLLPSTMTAEPFSV
+21 QSLLPGMITAEQASA
-36 SEKKDTL
+36 SEKKETV
-43 WKQTKPMNI
+43 WNQKKPIKI
-52 KKARKLIGETVTV
+52 KKARQLIGETVTV

-81 STYIQDKTAGL
+81 STYIQDQSAGI
-92 NIYFAQPKNFPE
+92 NIYSAQQSNFPE

-109 KVTVTG
+109 KVTVSG
-115 KITTYK
+115 KITSYK
-121 GLVEIVPDQDRLKID
+121 GLIEIVPDRDRLKID
-136 AVNQPLPSPKKV
+136 GVNQTLPKPKRV
-148 SIKQLEADQASK
+148 SLKQLETDQARK
-160 YEGRLVKVKG
+160 HEGKLVKVKG
-170 YVEQAPDQPAGG
+170 YVESKPEQPAGG

-194 STVLRV
+194 STILRV
-200 MVDTGA
+200 MVDTSA
-206 IDQVK
+206 IDEVK

-221 LSRYDTLQVLPRHKT
+221 LSRYDTLQVLPRHKG
-236 DVKLL
+236 DVSLL
-241 KHQPKPP
+241 KRQPKPP
-248 KIKKEYEAT
+248 KIKKEYAAT

-299 NQLRFGQKATDYLK
+299 NQLRFGQKAADYLN
-313 TLLSSGDRV
+313 TLLSSGDKV

-337 LAQVKTKKGL
+337 LAQVKTKKGV

-367 GDEKEYLMFQQAVK
+367 GDEKDYQTFQKAVK
-381 DAKEKGLGIWNEED
+381 EAKEKGLGIWNEAD

-427 SDSWNEID
+427 PDSWKEIA

-447 AEQAGYQASES
+447 AEQAGYQPAEE
-458 SSEVPLTI
+458 EVPLTI

-478 QYELDVKGDG
+478 QYELDLKGDG
-488 SKGTYGRMDYVA
+488 NKGTYGRMDYVA
-500 AYIKQKQAAQKN
+500 AYIKQKQAAHKN
-512 TLTVHAGDMIGG
+512 TITVHAGDMIGG

-566 LKGGDH
+566 INGGDH

-593 KDTGKPLL
+593 KETGKPLL

-611 IPVAFIGVVTTS
+611 IPVAFIGVVTKS

-638 TDEVQ
+638 TDEVK
-643 AVNEATK
+643 AVNDAAK

-665 MTASQNGDTITGES
+665 MTASQNGDTITGET
-679 ARLAKEGDDE
+679 AKLAKEGDDE

-738 SANIQYVDQA
+738 SANIQYVDQS
-748 GIEKDQ
+748 GIEKDK
-754 EAADILAHYG
+754 EAAGILAHYG

-799 DGMRYSTKSDFAMMN
+799 DGMRYSMKSDFAMMN

-843 KLDIKGKDLVD
+843 KLEIKGKDLAE

-874 YSYDPLT
+874 YSYDPVT
-881 YKVVDLKLSDG
+881 YKVVDLKLPDG
-892 SSVDFDKTYT
+892 SSVALDQTYT

-949 VYQKEGRIQQV
+949 VYQKEGRIQKA

-965 AAAS
+965 AVS

>member
-1 MKRIQSIRMVC
+1 MKRMLSIRMIC
-12 CLILVIFSL
+12 CLVLVIFSL
-21 QSLLPSTMTAEPFSV
+21 QSLLPGMSARSEVSA
-36 SEKKDTL
+36 SEKKEMV
-43 WKQTKPMNI
+43 WKQNKIVQI
-52 KKARKLIGETVTV
+52 KKARQLIGETVTV

-81 STYIQDKTAGL
+81 STYIQDKSAGI
-92 NIYFAQPKNFPE
+92 NVYSAQFNQFPE

-121 GLVEIVPDQDRLKID
+121 GLIEIVPDQGSLKID
-136 AVNQPLPSPKKV
+136 AVNQTLPKAKRV
-148 SIKQLEADQASK
+148 SVKQLETDQADK
-160 YEGRLVKVKG
+160 HEGRLVKVKG
-170 YVEQAPDQPAGG
+170 YVETKPEQPAGG

-194 STVLRV
+194 STTLRV
-200 MVDTGA
+200 MVDTNA
-206 IDQVK
+206 IDKVK

-221 LSRYDTLQVLPRHKT
+221 LSRYDTLQVLPRHK
-236 DVKLL
+236 DDINLL
-241 KHQPKPP
+241 KRQPKPP
-248 KIKKEYEAT
+248 KMKKEYKAT

-287 ETYHK
+287 ETYHQ
-292 PKNELDQ
+292 PKSELDK
-299 NQLRFGQKATDYLK
+299 NQLRFGQQATDYLK
-313 TLLSSGDRV
+313 TLLSSGDQV

-329 AKDGYGRL
+329 AKDHYGRL

-367 GDEKEYLMFQQAVK
+367 GDEKDYHTFQNAVK
-381 DAKEKGLGIWNEED
+381 EAKEKGLGIWNETD

-418 DSSAKTYVS
+418 DSSVKTYVS
-427 SDSWNEID
+427 PDKWKEVD

-447 AEQAGYQASES
+447 AEQAGYEPVKEAG
-458 SSEVPLTI
+458 EVPLTI

-478 QYELDVKGDG
+478 EYELDLKGDG
-488 SKGTYGRMDYVA
+488 NKGMYGRMDYVA
-500 AYIKQKQAAQKN
+500 AYMKQKQAAHKN
-512 TLTVHAGDMIGG
+512 TITVHAGDMIGG

-566 LKGGDH
+566 LNGGDH

-601 PAYEIMDVEG
+601 PAYEIIDVEG
-611 IPVAFIGVVTTS
+611 IPVAFIGVVTKS

-638 TDEVQ
+638 TDEVK

-655 GIKAIAVLAH
+655 GVKAIAVLAH

-679 ARLAKEGDDE
+679 AKLAKEGDDE

-748 GIEKDQ
+748 GIEMDK

-799 DGMRYSTKSDFAMMN
+799 DGMRYSMKSDFAMMN

-843 KLDIKGKDLVD
+843 KLKIKGKDLVE

-874 YSYDPLT
+874 YSYDPVT
-881 YKVVDLKLSDG
+881 YKVVDLKLPNG
-892 SSVDFDKTYT
+892 SAVAFDQTYT

-923 GKNPETGPEDLEATV
+923 GQNPETGPEDLEATV
-938 AFVKSFEGASI
+938 DFVKSFEGASI
-949 VYQKEGRIQQV
+949 VYQKEGRIQKA

-965 AAAS
+965 AAS

>member
-1 MKRIQSIRMVC
+1 MKRVQSIRMIC
-12 CLILVIFSL
+12 CLVLVIFSL
-21 QSLLPSTMTAEPFSV
+21 QSLLPGMITAEQAIA
-36 SEKKDTL
+36 SEKKETV
-43 WKQTKPMNI
+43 WNQKKPMKI
-52 KKARKLIGETVTV
+52 KKARQLIGETVTV

-81 STYIQDKTAGL
+81 STYIQDKSAGI
-92 NIYFAQPKNFPE
+92 NIYSAQQSNFPE

-115 KITTYK
+115 KITSYK
-121 GLVEIVPDQDRLKID
+121 GLIEIVPDRDRLKID
-136 AVNQPLPSPKKV
+136 GVNQTLPKPKRV
-148 SIKQLEADQASK
+148 SVKQLETDQARK
-160 YEGRLVKVKG
+160 HEGKLVKVKG
-170 YVEQAPDQPAGG
+170 YVESKPEQPAGG

-194 STVLRV
+194 STILRV
-200 MVDTGA
+200 MVDTSA
-206 IDQVK
+206 IDEVK

-221 LSRYDTLQVLPRHKT
+221 LSRYDTLQVLPRHKG
-236 DVKLL
+236 DISLL
-241 KHQPKPP
+241 KRQPKPP
-248 KIKKEYEAT
+248 KMKKEYEAT

-299 NQLRFGQKATDYLK
+299 NQLRFGQKAADYLN
-313 TLLSSGDRV
+313 TLLSSGDKV

-329 AKDGYGRL
+329 AKDAYGRL
-337 LAQVKTKKGL
+337 LAQVKTKKGV

-367 GDEKEYLMFQQAVK
+367 GDEKDYQTFQKAVK
-381 DAKEKGLGIWNEED
+381 EAKEKGLGIWNEAD

-427 SDSWNEID
+427 PDSWKEIA

-447 AEQAGYQASES
+447 AEQAGYQPAEEA
-458 SSEVPLTI
+458 EVPLTI

-478 QYELDVKGDG
+478 QYELDLKGDG
-488 SKGTYGRMDYVA
+488 NKGTYGRMDYVA
-500 AYIKQKQAAQKN
+500 AYMKQKQAANKN
-512 TLTVHAGDMIGG
+512 TITVHAGDMIGG

-566 LKGGDH
+566 INGGDH

-578 YDGQNF
+578 YDGQKF

-601 PAYEIMDVEG
+601 PPYEIMDVEG
-611 IPVAFIGVVTTS
+611 IPVAFIGVVTKS

-638 TDEVQ
+638 TDEVK
-643 AVNEATK
+643 AVNEAVK

-679 ARLAKEGDDE
+679 AKLAKEGDDE

-738 SANIQYVDQA
+738 SANIQYVDQS
-748 GIEKDQ
+748 GIEKDK
-754 EAADILAHYG
+754 EAAGILAHYG

-799 DGMRYSTKSDFAMMN
+799 DGMRYSMKSDFAMMN

-843 KLDIKGKDLVD
+843 KLEIKGKDLAE

-874 YSYDPLT
+874 YSYDPVT
-881 YKVVDLKLSDG
+881 YKVVDLKLPDG
-892 SSVDFDKTYT
+892 SAVALDQTYT

-938 AFVKSFEGASI
+938 SFVKSFEGASI
-949 VYQKEGRIQQV
+949 VYQKEGRIQKV

-965 AAAS
+965 AAS

>member
-1 MKRIQSIRMVC
+1 
-12 CLILVIFSL
+12 
-21 QSLLPSTMTAEPFSV
+21 
-36 SEKKDTL
+36 
-43 WKQTKPMNI
+43 
-52 KKARKLIGETVTV
+52 
-65 SGIVTA
+65 
-71 DQSAIGNGKL
+71 
-81 STYIQDKTAGL
+81 
-92 NIYFAQPKNFPE
+92 
-104 LKAGM
+104 
-109 KVTVTG
+109 
-115 KITTYK
+115 
-121 GLVEIVPDQDRLKID
+121 
-136 AVNQPLPSPKKV
+136 
-148 SIKQLEADQASK
+148 
-160 YEGRLVKVKG
+160 
-170 YVEQAPDQPAGG
+170 
-182 GYNVVIIDKKYH
+182 
-194 STVLRV
+194 
-200 MVDTGA
+200 
-206 IDQVK
+206 
-211 TGKWYEFTGV
+211 
-221 LSRYDTLQVLPRHKT
+221 
-236 DVKLL
+236 
-241 KHQPKPP
+241 
-248 KIKKEYEAT
+248 
-257 VDRVVDGDTIHLK
+257 
-270 KPVLGTTKVR
+270 
-280 FVNMDTP
+280 
-287 ETYHK
+287 
-292 PKNELDQ
+292 
-299 NQLRFGQKATDYLK
+299 
-313 TLLSSGDRV
+313 
-322 TLKIGPE
+322 
-329 AKDGYGRL
+329 
-337 LAQVKTKKGL
+337 
-347 NTNLELV
+347 
-354 KKGYAPTYFIWPV
+354 
-367 GDEKEYLMFQQAVK
+367 
-381 DAKEKGLGIWNEED
+381 
-395 PLLEQPFEFRARE
+395 
-408 QKKGLTRYVG
+408 
-418 DSSAKTYVS
+418 
-427 SDSWNEID
+427 
-435 VDKRIFF
+435 
-442 ASKEE
+442 
-447 AEQAGYQASES
+447 
-458 SSEVPLTI
+458 
-466 LSMNDLHGKIDQ
+466 MNDLHGKIDQ
-478 QYELDVKGDG
+478 QYELDLKGDG
-488 SKGTYGRMDYVA
+488 NKGTYGRMDYVA
-500 AYIKQKQAAQKN
+500 AYMKQKQAANKN
-512 TLTVHAGDMIGG
+512 TITVHAGDMIGG

-566 LKGGDH
+566 INGGDH

-611 IPVAFIGVVTTS
+611 IPVAFIGVVTKS

-638 TDEVQ
+638 TDEVK
-643 AVNEATK
+643 AVNEAAK

-679 ARLAKEGDDE
+679 AKLAKEGDDE

-716 YGKAI
+716 YGKAV

-738 SANIQYVDQA
+738 SANIQYVDQS
-748 GIEKDQ
+748 GIEKDK
-754 EAADILAHYG
+754 EAAGILAHYG

-799 DGMRYSTKSDFAMMN
+799 DGMRYSMKSDFAMMN

-843 KLDIKGKDLVD
+843 KLEIKGKDLAE

-874 YSYDPLT
+874 YSYDPVT
-881 YKVVDLKLSDG
+881 YKVVDLKLPDG
-892 SSVDFDKTYT
+892 SDVGLDQTYT

-949 VYQKEGRIQQV
+949 VYQKEGRIQKA

-965 AAAS
+965 AAS